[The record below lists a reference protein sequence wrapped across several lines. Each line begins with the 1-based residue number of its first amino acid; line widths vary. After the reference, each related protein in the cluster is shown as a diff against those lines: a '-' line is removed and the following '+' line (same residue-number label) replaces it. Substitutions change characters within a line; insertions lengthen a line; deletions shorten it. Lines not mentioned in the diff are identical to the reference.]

1 MTVRLTIGKKLMLGV
16 GAFLVC
22 LVALS
27 ATSLWAISTLGGS
40 LDAAV
45 NGTGKKLDVVGG
57 ARAAFQEMKSASQ
70 RQQVNYA
77 VAELERRSPNGSQ
90 WSCGACHTPESLSE
104 TVAKIEASRA
114 QVKQGSDEL
123 LSLSTDPAERKS
135 VDAVDAGAA
144 QYVEMSRQYLTLAG
158 GNKFEDA
165 HAVLRDQMLPLVEET
180 DKAAAELAEKERT
193 ELSAANRQARTDLAR
208 GRRAEWAVYA
218 VLALNLAVAG
228 TMFWVVRQIG
238 STLREVATGIGTGA
252 EEASSSAS
260 QVAAASQSLADGS
273 CQQAASLEETS
284 ASSEEIRSMSRT
296 NEDNMRR
303 AAELMAQSQERFT
316 QARQTL
322 SEMVG
327 AMDDINAQSN
337 KIGKIIQVIDGIAFQ
352 TNLLALNASVEAA
365 RAGESGMGFAV
376 VADEVRNLAQRSAQ
390 AARDTAVLIDESV
403 QKSNYGKTKV
413 DQVSAAMAEI
423 TARMEQVK
431 VLIDEA
437 DLGNREQAKGIAQIG
452 NAITQMEQVT
462 QSSAASAEQSAA
474 AAKQLDAQSESLKE
488 IVAQLTSMVGAA

>member
-1 MTVRLTIGKKLMLGV
+1 V
-16 GAFLVC
+16 
-22 LVALS
+22 
-27 ATSLWAISTLGGS
+27 
-40 LDAAV
+40 
-45 NGTGKKLDVVGG
+45 
-57 ARAAFQEMKSASQ
+57 
-70 RQQVNYA
+70 
-77 VAELERRSPNGSQ
+77 
-90 WSCGACHTPESLSE
+90 
-104 TVAKIEASRA
+104 
-114 QVKQGSDEL
+114 
-123 LSLSTDPAERKS
+123 
-135 VDAVDAGAA
+135 
-144 QYVEMSRQYLTLAG
+144 LTLAG